1 MGKGKKLVRWLGMKF
16 SIVLLSD
23 QTFDQKKKWKFN
35 RFGFI
40 SLVSGIVLFI
50 IALTS
55 TLIVVTP
62 LKELIP
68 GYPDKE
74 TRLASAG
81 NAARLDSLEHEIEI
95 RDQYLQNMK
104 DVLLGKVPFNPQLEI
119 SEHINDSTPTRELSE
134 DITNENS
141 ITTPEQNKPKVVV
154 PETPATL
161 VFFPPAQGVVTNS
174 FDPVRNHFGTDIVT
188 RDKEIV
194 RATLDGTVIAANW
207 TMETGYTMQI
217 QHKYNYI
224 SIYRHLKNMLVTTG
238 DIVTA
243 GQSIGTYGNTGEISF
258 GPHLH
263 FELWNNGKALN
274 PENYID
280 FE

>member
-1 MGKGKKLVRWLGMKF
+1 MSKGKKLIRWLRVKF

-35 RFGFI
+35 RYGFI
-40 SLVSGIVLFI
+40 TLVTGIILFI
-50 IALTS
+50 IALTT

-74 TRLASAG
+74 TRIARAE

-95 RDQYLQNMK
+95 RDQYLHSMK
-104 DVLLGKVPFNPQLEI
+104 DVLLGKMPFNPKLEM
-119 SEHINDSTPTRELSE
+119 SEHIND
-134 DITNENS
+134 
-141 ITTPEQNKPKVVV
+141 TTPVKSLTEENQSEKVMGIEVENKPAVVV
-154 PETPATL
+154 PRTPATL
-161 VFFPPAQGVVTNS
+161 VFFPPAQGVVTNN
-174 FDPVRNHFGTDIVT
+174 FDPVRKHFGTDIVT

-194 RATLDGTVIAANW
+194 RATLDGTVVAANW
-207 TMETGYTMQI
+207 TMETGYTIQI

-224 SIYRHLKNMLVTTG
+224 SIYRHLKNMLVATG
-238 DIVTA
+238 DNVEA

-258 GPHLH
+258 GRHLH